1 MSKEQEHSHEV
12 KSVSIE
18 NIFFHIRHYLRRSNE
33 EEEEEEEKL
42 VEAFPLTK
50 RACACSRM
58 LKYVY
63 NTHLRSRVKAI

>member
-1 MSKEQEHSHEV
+1 MGKEQEHSHEV

-18 NIFFHIRHYLRRSNE
+18 NIFFHIRHYLRRSN
-33 EEEEEEEKL
+33 EEEEEKL